1 MWSFQLENSNRWFR
15 TNRTQPSFAVG
26 DTISFVNNEKAV
38 VKPSSIQAADPSA
51 VPPARAPAK
60 RNTTGGGQSR
70 DGYWA
75 DKEKRDLEKDKRY
88 QAVDVPRMSFSASQ
102 ERAVTLVSAAL
113 ANGALSFGNV
123 AAGKKLDMLLGFV
136 DQVTDRFFLQ
146 AMHSHEHVAKLEE
159 QAAREAAAQNA
170 QPAMDDSGYD
180 YEE

>member
-1 MWSFQLENSNRWFR
+1 M
-15 TNRTQPSFAVG
+15 
-26 DTISFVNNEKAV
+26 NNEKAV
-38 VKPSSIQAADPSA
+38 VKPGSVQAADPSQ
-51 VPPARAPAK
+51 VPSKPQR
-60 RNTTGGGQSR
+60 RNTGGGGGNSQLSR

-88 QAVDVPRMSFSASQ
+88 QSVDVPRMSFSASQ

-146 AMHSHEHVAKLEE
+146 AMHSHEHVAKLEA
-159 QAAREAAAQNA
+159 QAAREATAQDAGA
-170 QPAMDDSGYD
+170 QQHEDSGYD
-180 YEE
+180 YDE

>member
-1 MWSFQLENSNRWFR
+1 M
-15 TNRTQPSFAVG
+15 
-26 DTISFVNNEKAV
+26 NNEKAV
-38 VKPSSIQAADPSA
+38 VKPGSVQAADPSQ
-51 VPPARAPAK
+51 APSPGTRGNSK
-60 RNTTGGGQSR
+60 PTGRSTGGQSR

-146 AMHSHEHVAKLEE
+146 SMHAHEHVAKLEA
-159 QAAREAAAQNA
+159 QAAREATAQDAAAEQHE
-170 QPAMDDSGYD
+170 DSGYD
-180 YEE
+180 YDE